1 MTAHGAAPRVG
12 LFIVVPSGCGS
23 CMMTTMSKSRT
34 SETLR
39 IQRPVWFVLITVR
52 VTGNT
57 KQPWTAGS
65 EATVQTFVPGGNLE
79 LSLVLLDAFL
89 STQELER
96 IDTLRAVRYEPGDE
110 DVELP
115 GEFFRTPLN
124 RAAATNECV
133 LGAFFV
139 SDETATRRDL

>member
-1 MTAHGAAPRVG
+1 MIT
-12 LFIVVPSGCGS
+12 S
-23 CMMTTMSKSRT
+23 MSKNRPA
-34 SETLR
+34 ETLK

-57 KQPWTAGS
+57 KQPWTSGS
-65 EATVQTFVPGGNLE
+65 EATVQTFVPGKNLE
-79 LSLVLLDAFL
+79 QSLILLDAYL

-96 IDTLRAVRYEPGDE
+96 IDTLRALRYEPGDE

-115 GEFFRTPLN
+115 GDFFRTPLK

-133 LGAFFV
+133 LGTFFV
-139 SDETATRRDL
+139 SDDTATRRES